1 VLFETQNAL
10 RFEIT
15 NKMNDDIFSYYLV
28 YFDTVLV
35 FDIYII
41 KLSDTNDLDKMLG
54 ISLRYRIL
62 FEVQCVV
69 FYW

>member
-1 VLFETQNAL
+1 
-10 RFEIT
+10 
-15 NKMNDDIFSYYLV
+15 MNDDIFSYYLV